1 MEFLVCS
8 TAVTIIY
15 LQDRPEALEFVDH
28 TLLRC
33 WIGAGPAALSPTSS
47 RPLAKSRTLRPCRAV
62 APERSY
68 VYDRV
73 KYWRSRHHL
82 TRKRL
87 FREEM
92 TTLNRTRANR
102 LNAKKSTGPRTG
114 HGRTRASLNR
124 LLHGLRASTPVL
136 PGENPSD
143 LMELTESVAVD
154 VQPQGV
160 VEEFMAE
167 RVALGMWR
175 LRRAE
180 RAEFGVLA
188 GRLLEVEKERA
199 LRLQER
205 CEIDAFEQLMVR
217 GLDHRRGR
225 APGSDGAA
233 GRDRIR

>member
-1 MEFLVCS
+1 MQLS
-8 TAVTIIY
+8 TGEVAII
-15 LQDRPEALEFVDH
+15 L
-28 TLLRC
+28 
-33 WIGAGPAALSPTSS
+33 
-47 RPLAKSRTLRPCRAV
+47 
-62 APERSY
+62 PERG
-68 VYDRV
+68 
-73 KYWRSRHHL
+73 
-82 TRKRL
+82 L

-92 TTLNRTRANR
+92 TISNRTRANR

-143 LMELTESVAVD
+143 LMELTERVAVD

-167 RVALGMWR
+167 RVALGIWR

-217 GLDHRRGR
+217 EASITDEVGHREATAQLAEIESTAEDDLPTLGQALKRDATG
-225 APGSDGAA
+225 PGTIELALRYRTATERSLFRVLRELRDLQAA
-233 GRDRIR
+233 RTRS

>member
-1 MEFLVCS
+1 
-8 TAVTIIY
+8 
-15 LQDRPEALEFVDH
+15 
-28 TLLRC
+28 
-33 WIGAGPAALSPTSS
+33 
-47 RPLAKSRTLRPCRAV
+47 
-62 APERSY
+62 
-68 VYDRV
+68 
-73 KYWRSRHHL
+73 
-82 TRKRL
+82 
-87 FREEM
+87 M
-92 TTLNRTRANR
+92 TTSNRTRANR

-114 HGRTRASLNR
+114 HGRARASLNR

-143 LMELTESVAVD
+143 LMELTERVAVD

-199 LRLQER
+199 VRLQER
-205 CEIDAFEQLMVR
+205 CEVDAFEQLMVR
-217 GLDHRRGR
+217 EASITDEVGHREATAQLAEIESTAEEDLPTLGQALKRD
-225 APGSDGAA
+225 ATGSGTIELALRYRTATERSLFRVLRELRDLQAA
-233 GRDRIR
+233 RTRS